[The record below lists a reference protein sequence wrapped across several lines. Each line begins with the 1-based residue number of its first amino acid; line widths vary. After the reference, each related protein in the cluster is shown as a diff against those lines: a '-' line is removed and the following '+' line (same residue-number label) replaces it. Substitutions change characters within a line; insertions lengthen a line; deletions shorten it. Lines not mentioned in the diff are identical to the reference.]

1 MPTINLGKKP
11 KREFKRS
18 SNGENK
24 KQRAKFY
31 STEEW
36 KKLRLAKL
44 YEEPLC
50 EVCKLK
56 GLVED
61 NELAFLNLA
70 EEVHHLR
77 SFMKGSDYNE
87 QAMLFYDFNNLCS
100 ICKKCHSEIHN
111 GKLKYCESL
120 EEIFE
125 RLKFLKEEE
134 TDLKK
139 YLYKGNNELN

>member
-1 MPTINLGKKP
+1 MPTINLGNKP
-11 KREFKRS
+11 KREFNKS

-24 KQRAKFY
+24 KERAKFY
-31 STEEW
+31 STEQW

-44 YEEPLC
+44 YEQPLC

-56 GLVED
+56 GMVEN
-61 NELAFLNLA
+61 NEEKYLTLA

-77 SFMKGSDYNE
+77 SFMKGANYNE

-100 ICKKCHSEIHN
+100 ICKKCHSEIHTGN
-111 GKLKYCESL
+111 LKGCESL
-120 EEIFE
+120 EEILD

-134 TDLKK
+134 TDLHK
-139 YLYKGNNELN
+139 YLYKGNND

>member
-18 SNGENK
+18 SNGANK

-36 KKLRLAKL
+36 KNLRLAKL
-44 YEEPLC
+44 YEQPLC

-61 NELAFLNLA
+61 NELGFLNLA
-70 EEVHHLR
+70 TEVHHLI
-77 SFMKGSDYNE
+77 SFLKGANYNE
-87 QAMLFYDFNNLCS
+87 QAMLFYDYNNLCS
-100 ICKKCHSEIHN
+100 ICKKCHAQIHT
-111 GKLKYCESL
+111 GDLKGCESL
-120 EEIFE
+120 IEIFD

-139 YLYKGNNELN
+139 YLYKPVND

>member
-11 KREFKRS
+11 KREYKKS

-44 YEEPLC
+44 YETQLC

-56 GLVED
+56 GLVDEK
-61 NELAFLNLA
+61 EILTLA
-70 EEVHHLR
+70 EDVHHLK
-77 SFMKGSDYNE
+77 SFMKGTTFNE
-87 QAMLFYDFNNLCS
+87 QSLLFYNFDNLCS
-100 ICKKCHSEIHN
+100 ICKKCHAQIHTGN
-111 GKLKYCESL
+111 LKGCESL
-120 EEIFE
+120 EEILD

-134 TDLKK
+134 TDLNK
-139 YLYKGNNELN
+139 YLYKGNND